1 MDKLLAFLLGLFVG
15 AFFEV
20 VLIAIVSANKE
31 DDE

>member
-1 MDKLLAFLLGLFVG
+1 MDKLLAFLLGLFVV
-15 AFFEV
+15 AFFGV